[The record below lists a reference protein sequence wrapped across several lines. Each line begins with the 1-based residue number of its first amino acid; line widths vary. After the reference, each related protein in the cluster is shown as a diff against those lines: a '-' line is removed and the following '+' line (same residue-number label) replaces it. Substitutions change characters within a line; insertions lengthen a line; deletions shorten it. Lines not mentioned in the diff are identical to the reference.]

1 MLKSKLD
8 LQRLKYKQQLTGPE
22 SAGDDGAAAVS
33 GSQDGRD
40 SAAAAGTDR
49 GAKLESGRDAATAIV
64 HETAALGSA
73 DGAFGPAA
81 RASGAADGV
90 RPLRRS
96 AYPALP
102 WAQPSREAGWW
113 SLPPSVKTTNI
124 FSKSCQGNLK
134 VHKSENFFGSNFEF
148 CTFL

>member
-40 SAAAAGTDR
+40 SEAAAGTDR
-49 GAKLESGRDAATAIV
+49 GAKPESGRDAATA
-64 HETAALGSA
+64 TAHGTVAAGR
-73 DGAFGPAA
+73 GAGGAVDPAA

-90 RPLRRS
+90 RPLRS
-96 AYPALP
+96 ACPALP
-102 WAQPSREAGWW
+102 WAPRSREAGWW
-113 SLPPSVKTTNI
+113 SLPPIVKTTNI
-124 FSKSCQGNLK
+124 FFMLG
-134 VHKSENFFGSNFEF
+134 
-148 CTFL
+148 